1 MTYSLKKK
9 KKRKSLQSPQV
20 KGRNK
25 TWVTIK
31 NNYSNSSQ
39 HFRNSY
45 YVSSMLIST
54 LHELLEP
61 RSNPGLLVWIQHSYS
76 FHHTTLPTQHEKF
89 YCKKHFHEARRS
101 REGGKSLEASQNEDS
116 ELWPDV
122 DIFKNVANELL

>member
-1 MTYSLKKK
+1 MLVQSTMLNSQLMGYDVQLKKK
-9 KKRKSLQSPQV
+9 NSLQSPQV

-31 NNYSNSSQ
+31 NNYNNSSQ

-61 RSNPGLLVWIQHSYS
+61 RSNPGLLV
-76 FHHTTLPTQHEKF
+76 
-89 YCKKHFHEARRS
+89 
-101 REGGKSLEASQNEDS
+101 
-116 ELWPDV
+116 
-122 DIFKNVANELL
+122 